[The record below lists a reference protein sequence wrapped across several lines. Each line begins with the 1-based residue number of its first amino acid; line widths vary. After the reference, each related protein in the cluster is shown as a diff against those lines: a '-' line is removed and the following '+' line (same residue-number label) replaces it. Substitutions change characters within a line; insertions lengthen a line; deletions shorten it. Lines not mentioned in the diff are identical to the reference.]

1 MSFPIQCSGFP
12 STSLNRKHPLFAD
25 LSKSSLNYELY
36 YGYLTDSSDNVA
48 SVLGVFTY
56 CESPVV
62 MTNPIGRLREIY
74 GYK

>member
-1 MSFPIQCSGFP
+1 MQRSGFT

-25 LSKSSLNYELY
+25 LSKSSLNYEQY

-56 CESPVV
+56 CESRAV
-62 MTNPIGRLREIY
+62 MTHPIGRLSEIY

>member
-48 SVLGVFTY
+48 SVLGVFTFV
-56 CESPVV
+56 SH
-62 MTNPIGRLREIY
+62 GL
-74 GYK
+74 